1 MRNILKSYKDL
12 DILAMTIHYKNELK
26 NNVNLGLIMKTEEKS
41 LKLLGIF
48 LEFLRIIQGL
58 SIRILLFSNSN
69 KNLIYGMTSNF
80 FLNNKNSFK
89 I

>member
-1 MRNILKSYKDL
+1 MFFWHHVYCL
-12 DILAMTIHYKNELK
+12 YKNELK

-80 FLNNKNSFK
+80 FLNNKN
-89 I
+89 

>member
-1 MRNILKSYKDL
+1 
-12 DILAMTIHYKNELK
+12 MTIHYKNELK

-80 FLNNKNSFK
+80 FLNNKN
-89 I
+89 